1 MQQDHQYRTTAT
13 GTWNLSNTKK
23 IYDADGNHIGFNM
36 MLSFKQKDDLGTL
49 KKTSWTMHELSLAD
63 ALSLSTPTNQ
73 QCCNNVVLCVIYN
86 LSHKKDEDAAAA
98 KMCLKRSSSS
108 TVAAESDLDEGT
120 QQHSKRMK
128 YCSKSDEFQALQPT
142 PEPAPDMPIPVLFS
156 SPSEDIL
163 DLEIIFE
170 ELDDLAE
177 SHTYT
182 DDLAAFFA
190 DLPPMTEDWNQ
201 LVC

>member
-1 MQQDHQYRTTAT
+1 M
-13 GTWNLSNTKK
+13 
-23 IYDADGNHIGFNM
+23 IY
-36 MLSFKQKDDLGTL
+36 K
-49 KKTSWTMHELSLAD
+49 
-63 ALSLSTPTNQ
+63 
-73 QCCNNVVLCVIYN
+73 
-86 LSHKKDEDAAAA
+86 LSHKKDEDATAA

-108 TVAAESDLDEGT
+108 SVAAESDLDEGT

-128 YCSKSDEFQALQPT
+128 YCSKSDEFQALQPA
-142 PEPAPDMPIPVLFS
+142 PKPELEPAPDMPIPLLFS

-163 DLEIIFE
+163 DLEINFE

-182 DDLAAFFA
+182 DDVDFELAPFFA

>member
-1 MQQDHQYRTTAT
+1 
-13 GTWNLSNTKK
+13 
-23 IYDADGNHIGFNM
+23 

-49 KKTSWTMHELSLAD
+49 KKTSWTMHELSLVD
-63 ALSLSTPTNQ
+63 ALSLSAPTNQ

-98 KMCLKRSSSS
+98 KMCPKRSSS

-120 QQHSKRMK
+120 QQYSKRMK
-128 YCSKSDEFQALQPT
+128 YCSKSDEFQAFLLA
-142 PEPAPDMPIPVLFS
+142 PEPTLDMSIPVLFS

-170 ELDDLAE
+170 ELDDLVE
-177 SHTYT
+177 SRTYT
-182 DDLAAFFA
+182 DDLVAFFA
-190 DLPPMTEDWNQ
+190 DLPPMTKDWNQ

>member
-1 MQQDHQYRTTAT
+1 
-13 GTWNLSNTKK
+13 
-23 IYDADGNHIGFNM
+23 
-36 MLSFKQKDDLGTL
+36 
-49 KKTSWTMHELSLAD
+49 
-63 ALSLSTPTNQ
+63 
-73 QCCNNVVLCVIYN
+73 
-86 LSHKKDEDAAAA
+86 
-98 KMCLKRSSSS
+98 MCLKRSSSS
-108 TVAAESDLDEGT
+108 TVAIESDLDEGT
-120 QQHSKRMK
+120 QQHSKRLK
-128 YCSKSDEFQALQPT
+128 YCSKLDEFQALQPA
-142 PEPAPDMPIPVLFS
+142 PEPDPELEPTPDMLIPVLFS

-182 DDLAAFFA
+182 DDLATFFA